1 MKFAK
6 DTTSQGA
13 LFAGIFA
20 SEDEKTP
27 SKFGKYKICQFYD
40 AFSPLGMQISLPN
53 SIRWETSVVGRFVTS
68 ESVVACMIT
77 ANAIPGSPAAYQD
90 FAVLSFFGHLDKEA
104 VFLIVTFWIHFDIA
118 MHVVMTILQCR
129 SDKEMKLT
137 QRRLILFSPIPVF
150 DEKERF
156 DAPKYPLQILTLFGG
171 GDLKFRK
178 PSEKLELAQKPLR
191 NSMNQLTDCKFVVQ
205 NFKISSQRG
214 EMNKNGRFARIYM
227 LTAYIAVALICTVTI
242 CTFMLNYSPRKKG
255 LGFMSCTHEG
265 TDNEIREEY
274 MC

>member
-1 MKFAK
+1 MHGVMGF
-6 DTTSQGA
+6 
-13 LFAGIFA
+13 LF
-20 SEDEKTP
+20 
-27 SKFGKYKICQFYD
+27 YW
-40 AFSPLGMQISLPN
+40 LGL
-53 SIRWETSVVGRFVTS
+53 
-68 ESVVACMIT
+68 ACMIT

-156 DAPKYPLQILTLFGG
+156 DAP
-171 GDLKFRK
+171 
-178 PSEKLELAQKPLR
+178 
-191 NSMNQLTDCKFVVQ
+191 
-205 NFKISSQRG
+205 
-214 EMNKNGRFARIYM
+214 GRFARIYM